1 MDPTQGSLSTA
12 IELGSTVNAVDDG
25 PTSLSHAV
33 GCLEMRRSG
42 LAPCCRHVRAEDPS
56 LGEVSSSCSSPF
68 GGAFV
73 RSYIPPASL
82 WDVPFTDPAHG
93 VTVRSTFGSYQN
105 YLDNCAEPLAP
116 DDEVISDV
124 VFFVLGER
132 VDEAIAEPFPLAM
145 RYPDG
150 SDDPSWFVA
159 SAARGDVIGYGHGTP
174 GVTSLGSSEGIRRV
188 ATSATEL
195 ATYEPLCDPAD
206 PTSFRPEVWR
216 FTADGGQFTT
226 AAPVQ
231 GDGGDGA
238 DHVDHGAPWVFDPG
252 GGPQTYAL
260 NWNGVWYFDLLY
272 NTHLTPMTGAYVRAF
287 FDPDGDGHL
296 RGSRDGDLPDTIDA
310 DEDGLSE
317 YREVVGTPG
326 VDGCVAFV
334 PPTAGTCWLPTNGDN
349 CAPPPG
355 TAATSAYQNPTQ
367 RDVDGDFVGDACDV
381 CPEVWDPEQASC
393 AAARSLTAAESPSGV
408 AVRRGQPVGLACASL
423 VDARDVDGDGELD
436 AFCDN
441 CVPPAGTPESEYP
454 LYANQPDS
462 DGDGVGDFCDICPS
476 VANAS
481 QDPTDADADGV
492 PDACD
497 NCPPSRCAI
506 PGDCANPAQTDDDG
520 DSVGDLCDNCPGSA
534 CAVPSDCSNPD
545 QANCN
550 VDSERARASSG
561 VLERGDAC
569 DPTPCPRFWPGR
581 RVADSELGPS
591 FTASSASLTGV
602 PFAGPGAEGTLR
614 SGFRFCECDVT
625 DDTPEARA
633 LCQLTGPLD
642 PNCGVIDPSRY
653 EESDAFWHSPEHL
666 RFPYEEDV
674 DPTPGAEA
682 VLRYASA
689 ATDQRPFMAHWDFTR
704 DLASWGVPV
713 TGITGLVERARGV
726 IWGHGVEYQD
736 RQFPVFGGPSP
747 VVTSDPFG
755 CPASASCSPAD
766 RDFTSHYWS
775 GELERV
781 DGLRA
786 PDPVALAELM
796 VSRLPQEICPVCRF
810 GFPGT
815 WLLRCGGDDLCIRWP
830 EIAYDG
836 YDETRT
842 FAALEAPLRELL
854 GERVETTLFDQLAL
868 DTELSWVAAAQPAS
882 HLGAADIHFVGV
894 RAGGVVEIA
903 AHVED
908 MLTNALSV
916 SVPLSVPLGA
926 ETALLVDGRAAVAH
940 HLVAGD
946 RVQGLDLRS
955 GDSWERGLT
964 APLGAVQSATLLDGA
979 HGAFVVDTLS
989 GQQRV
994 LRIDLA
1000 TGDVKELATF
1010 PVGMRDAHA
1019 VTLMPD
1025 GTIALLGWQEG
1036 GESPVGYVLR
1046 VEPSG
1051 TLTEMRRFDSAL
1063 PVFGRQAHGSLEGLS
1078 FLVRDPELG
1087 WRPAGVALEV
1097 MEWVNDPGALAE
1109 AFQ

>member
-1 MDPTQGSLSTA
+1 MKTMITKAVLGLTLGATALTTPSVELHRTALGVDVVDPHIWIG
-12 IELGSTVNAVDDG
+12 DG
-25 PTSLSHAV
+25 Q
-33 GCLEMRRSG
+33 
-42 LAPCCRHVRAEDPS
+42 DN
-56 LGEVSSSCSSPF
+56 
-68 GGAFV
+68 GGA
-73 RSYIPPASL
+73 S
-82 WDVPFTDPAHG
+82 
-93 VTVRSTFGSYQN
+93 
-105 YLDNCAEPLAP
+105 
-116 DDEVISDV
+116 
-124 VFFVLGER
+124 
-132 VDEAIAEPFPLAM
+132 
-145 RYPDG
+145 
-150 SDDPSWFVA
+150 
-159 SAARGDVIGYGHGTP
+159 
-174 GVTSLGSSEGIRRV
+174 
-188 ATSATEL
+188 
-195 ATYEPLCDPAD
+195 
-206 PTSFRPEVWR
+206 
-216 FTADGGQFTT
+216 
-226 AAPVQ
+226 
-231 GDGGDGA
+231 
-238 DHVDHGAPWVFDPG
+238 HVDFGAPWLHSNG
-252 GGPQTYAL
+252 GATNIYAL
-260 NWNGVWYFDLLY
+260 NVIGVRWLEDTRYSVI
-272 NTHLTPMTGAYVRAF
+272 LTPSSAAQLQDF
-287 FDPDGDGHL
+287 LDPDGDGIH
-296 RGSRDGDLPDTIDA
+296 RGRLDARDQFGNPLPGYVDA
-310 DEDGLSE
+310 DGDGLSE
-317 YREVVGTPG
+317 YRVSPSGTPG
-326 VDGCVAFV
+326 VAPCIDSPGRPGECWI
-334 PPTAGTCWLPTNGDN
+334 PTLGDN

-355 TAATSAYQNPTQ
+355 EAVRWGFQNPTQ
-367 RDVDGDFVGDACDV
+367 RDVDGDSVGDACDV
-381 CPEVWDPEQASC
+381 CPSVWDPEQAAC
-393 AAARSLTAAESPSGV
+393 PAARSMLAAESPSGV
-408 AVRRGQPVGLACASL
+408 RVARGQPVGLACAAQ

-481 QDPTDADADGV
+481 QDPTDADSDGV

-550 VDSERARASSG
+550 VDSERARAMAG
-561 VLERGDAC
+561 VPELGDAC

-581 RVADSELGPS
+581 RVADSELGAS

-614 SGFRFCECDVT
+614 SGFRFCACDVT
-625 DDTPEARA
+625 EDSPEARA
-633 LCQLTGPLD
+633 ACQLAGPFD

-653 EESDAFWHSPEHL
+653 DNVLDDAWRTPEHL

-689 ATDQRPFMAHWDFTR
+689 VTDQRPFTAHWDFTR

-882 HLGAADIHFVGV
+882 HLGAADVHFVGV

-940 HLVAGD
+940 HLVAGA

-964 APLGAVQSATLLDGA
+964 APIGAVQSATLLDDGA

-1025 GTIALLGWQEG
+1025 GTVALLGWQEG
-1036 GESPVGYVLR
+1036 GESAIGYVLR

-1051 TLTEMRRFDSAL
+1051 TLTEMRRFESAL
-1063 PVFGRQAHGSLEGLS
+1063 SVFGRRAHGSLEGVS

-1087 WRPAGVALEV
+1087 WRPAGVTLEV